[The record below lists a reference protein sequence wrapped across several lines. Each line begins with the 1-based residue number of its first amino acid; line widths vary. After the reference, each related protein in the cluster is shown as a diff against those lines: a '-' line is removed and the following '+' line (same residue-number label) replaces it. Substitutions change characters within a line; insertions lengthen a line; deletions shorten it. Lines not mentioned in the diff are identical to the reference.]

1 MGKKAFE
8 GILAGINDAIA
19 YNKGDKSR
27 AGRVVHVKTID
38 VAKVRRKTKLSQ
50 KEFSKTYAIP
60 LTTLRNWEQGIRTPS
75 GPAAVL
81 LHVIDKQPAVV
92 TKVAKSV
99 ATRI

>member
-1 MGKKAFE
+1 MSKKAFQ
-8 GILAGINDAIA
+8 GILAGLNDAIA

-27 AGRVVHVKTID
+27 AARVIHVKPID
-38 VAKVRRKTKLSQ
+38 VAKVRKKTKLSQ
-50 KEFSKTYAIP
+50 EDFSRTYAIP
-60 LTTLRNWEQGIRTPS
+60 LTTLRNWEQGIRAPS

-99 ATRI
+99 ATRA